1 MKIVIPT
8 AGYGTRLRPH
18 TWSKPKPLVTVA
30 GKPVLGHV
38 LDMFTQ
44 LPSIDEIIFIVG
56 YLGEQIRSYAGEA
69 YPQYQCRYV
78 EQNELIGQSHAI
90 WLARQG
96 LTGPMIMAFVDT
108 LIETD
113 LSNLHAEDTEAV
125 AWVKEVPD
133 PRRFGVAEVGEKGW
147 VRQLIEKPQ
156 DMSINLAVVGFYY
169 FKAAEKLI
177 EAIEEQMQRQTQ
189 LKGEYFLADA
199 INIMLEDGLKMSV
212 RPVDVWNDCGKPD
225 ALLDTNRYLLEHS
238 RDNSQEA
245 SERKGV
251 VIVPPVFIDPTAEVQ
266 ESVIGPHVSIGSGCV
281 IQHSLIQDSIIDN
294 DSHIIDASL
303 TKSLIGRETRVI
315 GQQRSLNIGDSSEIS
330 HV

>member
-38 LDMFTQ
+38 LDMFEQ
-44 LPSIDEIIFIVG
+44 LPMIDEIIFIVG
-56 YLGEQIRSYAGEA
+56 YLGEQIQAYVKNA

-78 EQNELIGQSHAI
+78 EQKELIGQSHAI
-90 WLARQG
+90 WLARDG
-96 LTGPMIMAFVDT
+96 LTGPMLMAFVDT

-113 LSNLHAEDTEAV
+113 LTSLHKEEAEAL

-133 PRRFGVAEVGEKGW
+133 PRRFGVAELGKDGW

-156 DMSINLAVVGFYY
+156 EMDNNLAVVGFYY
-169 FKAAEKLI
+169 FKESEKLI
-177 EAIEEQMQRQTQ
+177 EAIEEQMERQTQ

-199 INIMLEDGLKMSV
+199 INIMLEDGLKMHV
-212 RPVDVWNDCGKPD
+212 RSVDVWNDCGKPD
-225 ALLDTNRYLLEHS
+225 ALLETNKYLLSHS

-251 VIVPPVFIDPTAEVQ
+251 VIVPPVYIDPTAEV
-266 ESVIGPHVSIGSGCV
+266 SMSIIGPHVSIGSGCV
-281 IQHSLIQDSIIDN
+281 IQHSLIQDTIIDN

-303 TKSLIGRETRVI
+303 INSLIGREARVI
-315 GQQRSLNIGDSSEIS
+315 GQQRSLNIGDSSEIN
-330 HV
+330 HA

>member
-1 MKIVIPT
+1 
-8 AGYGTRLRPH
+8 
-18 TWSKPKPLVTVA
+18 
-30 GKPVLGHV
+30 
-38 LDMFTQ
+38 
-44 LPSIDEIIFIVG
+44 
-56 YLGEQIRSYAGEA
+56 
-69 YPQYQCRYV
+69 
-78 EQNELIGQSHAI
+78 
-90 WLARQG
+90 
-96 LTGPMIMAFVDT
+96 
-108 LIETD
+108 
-113 LSNLHAEDTEAV
+113 
-125 AWVKEVPD
+125 
-133 PRRFGVAEVGEKGW
+133 
-147 VRQLIEKPQ
+147 
-156 DMSINLAVVGFYY
+156 
-169 FKAAEKLI
+169 
-177 EAIEEQMQRQTQ
+177 
-189 LKGEYFLADA
+189 
-199 INIMLEDGLKMSV
+199 MSV

>member
-44 LPSIDEIIFIVG
+44 LPSVDEIIFIVG
-56 YLGEQIRSYAGEA
+56 YLGEQIKAYVGEA
-69 YPQYQCRYV
+69 YPRYQCRYV
-78 EQNELIGQSHAI
+78 EQKELIGQSHAI

-113 LSNLHAEDTEAV
+113 LSNLHADDAEAM

-147 VRQLIEKPQ
+147 VRRLIEKPQ
-156 DMSINLAVVGFYY
+156 DMSNNLAVVGFYY
-169 FKAAEKLI
+169 FKFAEKLI
-177 EAIEEQMQRQTQ
+177 QAIEEQMERQTQ

-199 INIMLEDGLKMSV
+199 INIMLEDGLKMRV

-225 ALLDTNRYLLEHS
+225 ALLETNRYLLEHS
-238 RDNSQEA
+238 RDNSQKA
-245 SERKGV
+245 SKRKGV

-266 ESVIGPHVSIGSGCV
+266 GSVIGPHVSIGSGCV

-303 TKSLIGRETRVI
+303 IKSLIGRETRVI